1 MELKSISIDTET
13 SLDVLGKYAQL
24 STALTDVDSM
34 YIKAKETLDELFKT
48 NTMTAVDKANI
59 ISTTL
64 SNITIQSSQ
73 MALNTALQW
82 CTAEKQVLFD
92 KMKLSYEL
100 QQINQGSLKIS
111 QDTLNAEQDNLILQ
125 AQLLRLYGRPT
136 LVNGAITTLDDTG
149 KIYEETRLIKQ
160 QVLNEEDRNEQI
172 TAQTEELYARIH
184 QLVADTYVNHGVFN
198 GYALSPT
205 GLSGVTRVSTGYKT
219 LSELNAAVGA
229 EQAKGYVYNAWAN
242 AVSSSASMLATL
254 ISTES
259 NVDYTGYLS
268 KWNTAIDKLNGLVL
282 PNVGV

>member
-1 MELKSISIDTET
+1 MALEPITIDTDT
-13 SLDVLGKYAQL
+13 TLDVISKYNEL
-24 STALTDVDSM
+24 SVALTDVDSM
-34 YIKAKETLDELFKT
+34 YLKAKETLDELFKT

-59 ISTTL
+59 ISNTL

-82 CTAEKQVLFD
+82 CTAEKQILFD

-100 QQINQGSLKIS
+100 EQINQGSLKIA

-125 AQLLRLYGRPT
+125 AQMLRMYGKPT
-136 LVNGAITTLDDTG
+136 LVNGKITALDNSG
-149 KIYEETRLIKQ
+149 KLYEETQLIKQ
-160 QVLNEEDRNEQI
+160 QTLNEETKNTQI
-172 TAQTEELYARIH
+172 EAQTEELYARIH
-184 QLVADTYVNHGVFN
+184 QLVADAYVNHGVFN

-219 LSELNAAVGA
+219 LSELNALVGA

-282 PNVGV
+282 PNVGA

>member
-1 MELKSISIDTET
+1 MTLEPITVEIET
-13 SLDVLGKYAQL
+13 QLDVLGKYAEI

-48 NTMTAVDKANI
+48 NAMTAVDKANI

-82 CTAEKQVLFD
+82 CTTEKQIYFD
-92 KMKLSYEL
+92 KLKLGYEL
-100 QQINQGSLKIS
+100 QQINQTSQKIA
-111 QDTLNAEQDNLILQ
+111 QDVLNGEQENLILQ
-125 AQLLRLYGRPT
+125 AQMLRQYGKPT
-136 LVNGAITTLDDTG
+136 LVNGKITALDNTG
-149 KIYEETRLIKQ
+149 KIYEEIEMIKQ
-160 QVLNEEDRNEQI
+160 QTDNELTKNDQI
-172 TAQTEELYARIH
+172 LAQTEELYARIH

-198 GYALSPT
+198 GYTLAPS
-205 GLSGVTRVSTGYKT
+205 GLSNVVRVNTGYKT

-242 AVSSSASMLATL
+242 AVSSSASMLSTL

-259 NVDYTGYLS
+259 NVDYTQYLS
-268 KWNTAIDKLNGLVL
+268 KWNQAIDKLNELTL
-282 PNVGV
+282 PNVTL

>member
-1 MELKSISIDTET
+1 MALEPISIDTET
-13 SLDVLGKYAQL
+13 QLDVIGKYAQL

-82 CTAEKQVLFD
+82 CTSEKQVFFD
-92 KMKLSYEL
+92 KIKLGYEL
-100 QQINQGSLKIS
+100 QQLNQGSLKIS
-111 QDTLNAEQDNLILQ
+111 QDTLNAEQENLILQ
-125 AQLLRLYGRPT
+125 AQMLRLYGRPT
-136 LVNGAITTLDDTG
+136 LVNGAIAALDDTG
-149 KIYEETRLIKQ
+149 KVNEETKLLKQ
-160 QVLNEEDRNEQI
+160 QTSNELTKNTQI
-172 TAQTEELYARIH
+172 SAQTEELYARIH

-198 GYALSPT
+198 GYGLSPT
-205 GLSGVTRVSTGYKT
+205 GLVNVTRVDTGYKT

-259 NVDYTGYLS
+259 NVDYTQYLT
-268 KWNTAIDKLNGLVL
+268 KWNTAIDKLNGLTL
-282 PNVGV
+282 PNVGA

>member
-1 MELKSISIDTET
+1 MVINPISIQTET
-13 SLDVLGKYAQL
+13 SLDVIAKYNEL
-24 STALTDVDSM
+24 SVALTDIDSM

-82 CTAEKQVLFD
+82 CTAEKQILFD

-100 QQINQGSLKIS
+100 QQINQGSLKIA

-125 AQLLRLYGRPT
+125 AQMLRMYGNPT
-136 LVNGAITTLDDTG
+136 LVNGNIVTLDNSG
-149 KIYEETRLIKQ
+149 KLYEEVQLIKQ
-160 QVLNEEDRNEQI
+160 QTLNEETKNTQI
-172 TAQTEELYARIH
+172 EAQTEELYARIH
-184 QLVADTYVNHGVFN
+184 QLVADAYVNHGVFN

-205 GLSGVTRVSTGYKT
+205 GLSGVTRVATGYKT
-219 LSELNAAVGA
+219 LSELNALVGA

-282 PNVGV
+282 PNVGA

>member
-1 MELKSISIDTET
+1 MALEPISIDTET
-13 SLDVLGKYAQL
+13 SLDVIGKYAQL

-82 CTAEKQVLFD
+82 CTSEKQVFFD
-92 KMKLSYEL
+92 KIKLGYEL
-100 QQINQGSLKIS
+100 QQLNQGSLKIS
-111 QDTLNAEQDNLILQ
+111 QDILNSEQENLILQ
-125 AQLLRLYGRPT
+125 AQMLRLYGRPT
-136 LVNGAITTLDDTG
+136 LVNGAITALDDTG
-149 KIYEETRLIKQ
+149 KVNEETKLLKQ
-160 QVLNEEDRNEQI
+160 QISNELTKNTQI
-172 TAQTEELYARIH
+172 SAQTEELYARIH

-198 GYALSPT
+198 GYGLSPT
-205 GLSGVTRVSTGYKT
+205 GLVNVTRVDTGYKT

-259 NVDYTGYLS
+259 NVDYTAYLT
-268 KWNTAIDKLNGLVL
+268 KWNTAIDKLNALVL
-282 PNVGV
+282 PDVGA

>member
-1 MELKSISIDTET
+1 MVLEPITIEVET
-13 SLDVLGKYAQL
+13 SLDVIGKYTKL

-82 CTAEKQVLFD
+82 CTSEKQVFFD
-92 KMKLSYEL
+92 KIKLGYEL
-100 QQINQGSLKIS
+100 QQLNQGSLKIS
-111 QDTLNAEQDNLILQ
+111 QDILNSKQENLILQ
-125 AQLLRLYGRPT
+125 AQMLRLYGRPT
-136 LVNGAITTLDDTG
+136 LVNGAITALDETG
-149 KIYEETRLIKQ
+149 KVNEETKLLKQ
-160 QVLNEEDRNEQI
+160 QISNELTKNTQI
-172 TAQTEELYARIH
+172 SAQTEELYARIH

-198 GYALSPT
+198 GYGLSPT
-205 GLSGVTRVSTGYKT
+205 GLVNVTRVDTGYKT

-259 NVDYTGYLS
+259 NVDYTAYLN
-268 KWNTAIDKLNGLVL
+268 KWTTAIDKLNGLTL
-282 PNVGV
+282 PNVGA

>member
-1 MELKSISIDTET
+1 MALEPITIDTDTTLEVI
-13 SLDVLGKYAQL
+13 SKYNEL
-24 STALTDVDSM
+24 SVALTDVDSM
-34 YIKAKETLDELFKT
+34 YLKAKETLDELFKT

-59 ISTTL
+59 ISNTL

-82 CTAEKQVLFD
+82 CTAEKQILFD

-100 QQINQGSLKIS
+100 EQINQGSLKIA

-125 AQLLRLYGRPT
+125 AQMLRMYGKPT
-136 LVNGAITTLDDTG
+136 LVNGKITALDNSG
-149 KIYEETRLIKQ
+149 KLYEEAQLIKQ
-160 QVLNEEDRNEQI
+160 QTLNEETKNTQI
-172 TAQTEELYARIH
+172 EAQTDELYARIH

-205 GLSGVTRVSTGYKT
+205 GLSGVTRVATGYKT
-219 LSELNAAVGA
+219 LSELNALVGA

-282 PNVGV
+282 PNVGA

>member
-1 MELKSISIDTET
+1 MALEPITIDTEA
-13 SLDVLGKYAQL
+13 SLDVIGKYAQL
-24 STALTDVDSM
+24 SAALTDVDSM

-82 CTAEKQVLFD
+82 CTAEKQIYFD
-92 KMKLSYEL
+92 KLKLSYEL
-100 QQINQGSLKIS
+100 QQINQTAQKIA
-111 QDTLNAEQDNLILQ
+111 QDVLNSEQENLILQ
-125 AQLLRLYGRPT
+125 AQMLRQYGRPT
-136 LVNGAITTLDDTG
+136 LVNGSITALDDTG
-149 KIYEETRLIKQ
+149 KINEETKLIKQ
-160 QVLNEEDRNEQI
+160 QVANETTKNTQI
-172 TAQTEELYARIH
+172 SAQTEELYARIH

-198 GYALSPT
+198 GYTLEPS
-205 GLSGVTRVSTGYKT
+205 GLSNVVRVNTGYKT

-242 AVSSSASMLATL
+242 AVSSSASMLSTL

-259 NVDYTGYLS
+259 NVDYTPYLT
-268 KWNTAIDKLNGLVL
+268 KWNTAIDKLNALIL
-282 PNVGV
+282 PVVD